1 MKELELKM
9 LCKFVYAMDLL
20 LVSIQVNKRVEYI
33 VQQITSK
40 SKVKA

>member
-1 MKELELKM
+1 M
-9 LCKFVYAMDLL
+9 LCKFVYAMDLP